1 MKQVRYYD
9 FPIGTL
15 GIAVEHDAITQITF
29 GMAAVPEGEELP
41 LHRRA
46 FLELSEYFAGKRQTF
61 SLPLA
66 PEGTAFQKRVWQALC
81 AIPFGQ
87 VRTYADIAK
96 QVGSPKGFRAV
107 GSANHHNPI
116 PILIPCHRVIGRN
129 HTLTGY
135 AGGLDVKAALLE
147 LEGVSVQNN
156 HVTC

>member
-15 GIAVEHDAITQITF
+15 GIAVEHDAITNITF
-29 GMAAVPEGEELP
+29 GMTAVPEGEELP
-41 LHRRA
+41 LHRQA
-46 FLELSEYFAGKRQTF
+46 KAELTEYFAGKRQTF

-66 PEGTAFQKRVWQALC
+66 PEGTPFQKQVWQALC
-81 AIPFGQ
+81 TIPFGQ

-107 GSANHHNPI
+107 GSANHNNPI
-116 PILIPCHRVIGRN
+116 PILIPCHRVIGSN

-135 AGGLDVKAALLE
+135 AGGLDVKEALLA
-147 LEGVSVQNN
+147 LEGIHVQNN
-156 HVTC
+156 HVMI